1 MSQRLQKKKF
11 EQSIEE
17 LSFLLGIYSNRPED
31 EYGKGPDNFWDL
43 GNSAFLVIECKNGTI
58 TNTICKH
65 DCNQLNGSINW
76 FKSKYYS
83 ECCKCYPIMI
93 HNSRTFEYACSPN
106 MDIRIMT
113 PDLLEKFKTNVLKF
127 AENVV
132 KPENYQNPVNVNS
145 LLKQFNLLGSQIVD
159 NYTTLFSIN
168 NK

>member
-1 MSQRLQKKKF
+1 
-11 EQSIEE
+11 
-17 LSFLLGIYSNRPED
+17 
-31 EYGKGPDNFWDL
+31 
-43 GNSAFLVIECKNGTI
+43 
-58 TNTICKH
+58 
-65 DCNQLNGSINW
+65 
-76 FKSKYYS
+76 
-83 ECCKCYPIMI
+83 MI

-113 PDLLEKFKTNVLKF
+113 PDLLKKFKTNVLKF

>member
-1 MSQRLQKKKF
+1 
-11 EQSIEE
+11 
-17 LSFLLGIYSNRPED
+17 
-31 EYGKGPDNFWDL
+31 
-43 GNSAFLVIECKNGTI
+43 
-58 TNTICKH
+58 
-65 DCNQLNGSINW
+65 
-76 FKSKYYS
+76 
-83 ECCKCYPIMI
+83 
-93 HNSRTFEYACSPN
+93 
-106 MDIRIMT
+106 MT

>member
-1 MSQRLQKKKF
+1 
-11 EQSIEE
+11 
-17 LSFLLGIYSNRPED
+17 
-31 EYGKGPDNFWDL
+31 
-43 GNSAFLVIECKNGTI
+43 
-58 TNTICKH
+58 
-65 DCNQLNGSINW
+65 
-76 FKSKYYS
+76 
-83 ECCKCYPIMI
+83 MI